1 MLKATIRN
9 QSNFRISIVNISSSC
24 QLKWYFR
31 EQISDKNKD
40 TITAMRSKQLFYT
53 MISRNKPKIFA
64 TYEDAEFSC
73 ADDGYQHDDLINVI
87 VQKNLNFSDD
97 ISNSLVVDEGNL
109 KILSI
114 IASMQWT
121 KSINVIDFG
130 GGGGIHYQICKN
142 FLDSSVKLNWR
153 VVETKA
159 MVSATNRLANKSL
172 KFFTD
177 LNSARSSLDKVD
189 LVFASS
195 SLQYTQNPLSSLRSL
210 IELDAPYLCISRT
223 PLLNE
228 STPIISLQ
236 TSKLADNGPGQLP
249 KNHKNKIIRYPII
262 FESMQSVER
271 IIMENYRIR
280 YKIREYETF
289 SLGNRTIDMF
299 TYFAQKSN

>member
-1 MLKATIRN
+1 
-9 QSNFRISIVNISSSC
+9 VNISSSY

-31 EQISDKNKD
+31 KQISDKNKD
-40 TITAMRSKQLFYT
+40 TITVMRLKQLFYT
-53 MISRNKPKIFA
+53 MISSNKPKIFT

-87 VQKNLNFSDD
+87 IQKNLNFSND

-130 GGGGIHYQICKN
+130 GGGGMHYQICKN
-142 FLDSSVKLNWR
+142 FLDSSVNLNWR

-159 MVSATNRLANKSL
+159 MVSAANRLANKSL

>member
-1 MLKATIRN
+1 M
-9 QSNFRISIVNISSSC
+9 NISSSF

-31 EQISDKNKD
+31 EQILDKNKD
-40 TITAMRSKQLFYT
+40 TITLMRLKQLFYKI
-53 MISRNKPKIFA
+53 ISRNKPKIFT

-73 ADDGYQHDDLINVI
+73 AGNGYQHDDLINVI
-87 VQKNLNFSDD
+87 VQKNLNFSND
-97 ISNSLVVDEGNL
+97 ISNNLVVDEGNL

-121 KSINVIDFG
+121 ESINVIDFG

-142 FLDSSVKLNWR
+142 FLDPGVKLNWR

-159 MVSATNRLANKSL
+159 MVSAANRLTNKSL

-177 LNSARSSLDKVD
+177 LKSARSSLDKVD

-195 SLQYTQNPLSSLRSL
+195 SLQYTQNPLSILSSL

-228 STPIISLQ
+228 PTPIISLQ
-236 TSKLADNGPGQLP
+236 TSKLSDNGPGELP
-249 KNHKNKIIRYPII
+249 KNYKNKSVRYPIT
-262 FESMQSVER
+262 FETLQSVER
-271 IIMENYRIR
+271 MIMKNYRIR

-299 TYFAQKSN
+299 TIFAQKK